1 MLDPESVDLDEL
13 CAALD
18 DRTPGVSWWIDSAT
32 GGIRSQLADV
42 GGPSAEDLAG
52 AGWRRIRRTE
62 SYESYRDMA
71 EFVAAVHHRRAADL
85 LDRAIS
91 GRGAFRRFK
100 DTLFEFPEL
109 RDQWFRFRNARA
121 RRRALRWLA
130 SEGLVDPVEA
140 ERLSARH
147 PDPEQAEEDVPA
159 AVAVDL
165 AMLYGDRL
173 QQVLLFGSWARADG
187 PSNVSGAQPD
197 LQLIVVLSELR
208 SAWDELHRMDEVL
221 GRHAVRSGLA
231 LTVLPVSPQQL
242 AAPDNPVLQ
251 RAAAEAVLVA

>member
-1 MLDPESVDLDEL
+1 MLDPDSVDLDEL

-18 DRTPGVSWWIDSAT
+18 DRTAGATWWIDPAT
-32 GGIRSQLADV
+32 GRIRSHLADV
-42 GGPSAEDLAG
+42 GGPSTDELTG

-187 PSNVSGAQPD
+187 SGQPD

>member
-1 MLDPESVDLDEL
+1 MAAGVDE
-13 CAALD
+13 
-18 DRTPGVSWWIDSAT
+18 
-32 GGIRSQLADV
+32 
-42 GGPSAEDLAG
+42 LAG

-109 RDQWFRFRNARA
+109 RDRWFRFRDARA

-130 SEGLVDPVEA
+130 DAGLV
-140 ERLSARH
+140 ERADADRLAAGF
-147 PDPEQAEEDVPA
+147 PDPEQAEEDLPS

-173 QQVLLFGSWARADG
+173 QKVLLFGSWLHTEG
-187 PSNVSGAQPD
+187 PAEFD
-197 LQLIVVLSELR
+197 LQLLVVLDDLR
-208 SAWDELHRMDEVL
+208 SAWEELHRMDEVL
-221 GRHAVRSGLA
+221 WRHSERSGLA
-231 LTVLPVSPQQL
+231 ITALPISPQEL
-242 AAPDNPVLQ
+242 AQPHTPVLRRAVAEAALVAYHE
-251 RAAAEAVLVA
+251 RAAS

>member
-1 MLDPESVDLDEL
+1 MLDPASVDLDEL

-18 DRTPGVSWWIDSAT
+18 DRTAGVSWWIDPGT
-32 GGIRSQLADV
+32 GGIRSHLADV
-42 GGPSAEDLAG
+42 GGPGAGEPAG

-85 LDRAIS
+85 LDRAIA

-121 RRRALRWLA
+121 RRRALHWLA
-130 SEGLVDPVEA
+130 GEGLIERADA
-140 ERLSARH
+140 ERVAAGF
-147 PDPEQAEEDVPA
+147 PDPTQADEDVPS

-165 AMLYGDRL
+165 GLLYGDRL
-173 QQVLLFGSWARADG
+173 RQVLLFGSWAHTEG
-187 PSNVSGAQPD
+187 PAEFD
-197 LQLIVVLSELR
+197 LQLLVVLDDLR
-208 SAWDELHRMDEVL
+208 SPWEELHRMDEVL
-221 GRHAVRSGLA
+221 WRHSERSGLA
-231 LTVLPVSPQQL
+231 ITALPVSPQQL
-242 AAPDNPVLQ
+242 AAPESPVLR
-251 RAAAEAVLVA
+251 RAAAEAALVA

>member
-18 DRTPGVSWWIDSAT
+18 DRTPGVSWWIDAGT
-32 GGIRSQLADV
+32 GAIRTQLDV
-42 GGPSAEDLAG
+42 TGDPDAQPPLVDP
-52 AGWRRIRRTE
+52 GWRRIRHTE

-121 RRRALRWLA
+121 RRRALSWLA
-130 SEGLVDPVEA
+130 AEGLVDPA
-140 ERLSARH
+140 AADRAAARH
-147 PDPEQAEEDVPA
+147 PDPQRAEEDLPA

-165 AMLYGDRL
+165 GILYGDRL
-173 QQVLLFGSWARADG
+173 QQVLLFGSWTRGEG
-187 PSNVSGAQPD
+187 PGEFD
-197 LQLIVVLSELR
+197 LQLIVVLADLR
-208 SAWDELHRMDEVL
+208 SPWDELHRMDEVL
-221 GRHAVRSGLA
+221 WRHTERSGLA
-231 LTVLPVSPQQL
+231 VTALPMSPQQL
-242 AAPDNPVLQ
+242 AAPSTPALK

>member
-1 MLDPESVDLDEL
+1 MLDPAAVDLDEL

-18 DRTPGVSWWIDSAT
+18 DRSTGTSWWIDPGS
-32 GGIRSQLADV
+32 GRIRSHLADV
-42 GGPSAEDLAG
+42 GGPGVEELAG

-109 RDQWFRFRNARA
+109 RDQWFRFRDARG

-130 SEGLVDPVEA
+130 DEGLVDRADADRVA
-140 ERLSARH
+140 AAH
-147 PDPEQAEEDVPA
+147 PDPQQGEEDVPA

-173 QQVLLFGSWARADG
+173 QQVLLFGSWAQGDEPG
-187 PSNVSGAQPD
+187 EFD
-197 LQLIVVLSELR
+197 LQLLVVLADLR
-208 SAWDELHRMDEVL
+208 SPWEELHRMDEVL
-221 GRHAVRSGLA
+221 WRHTDRSGLA
-231 LTVLPVSPQQL
+231 VTALPVSPEEL
-242 AAPDNPVLQ
+242 SAPSTPVLR
-251 RAAAEAVLVA
+251 RALAEAALVA

>member
-1 MLDPESVDLDEL
+1 MLDPGAVDLEEL

-18 DRTPGVSWWIDSAT
+18 DRSAGVSWWIDSET
-32 GGIRSQLADV
+32 GRIRSHLADT
-42 GGPSAEDLAG
+42 GDPDPDDPAET
-52 AGWRRIRRTE
+52 GWRRIRSTE

-71 EFVAAVHHRRAADL
+71 DFVAAVHHRRAADL

-109 RDQWFRFRNARA
+109 RDQWFRFRDARA

-130 SEGLVDPVEA
+130 DEGLV
-140 ERLSARH
+140 ERADADRAAASH

-173 QQVLLFGSWARADG
+173 QQVLLFGSWVQSGG
-187 PSNVSGAQPD
+187 PGEFD
-197 LQLIVVLSELR
+197 LQLIVVLADLR
-208 SAWDELHRMDEVL
+208 SAWEELHRMDEVL
-221 GRHAVRSGLA
+221 WRHSERSGLA
-231 LTVLPVSPQQL
+231 ITALPVSPQEL
-242 AAPDNPVLQ
+242 AAPDNPVLK
-251 RAAAEAVLVA
+251 RAVAEAALVA